1 MAIVGDPQAGQEPSL
16 YGQEPLQQAPQE
28 PAPGLVD
35 QFVGVLTEPVA
46 LFQRLN
52 RTPVFWGALLLI
64 TVTAVAATV
73 IWGLK
78 VDVDAMMRPA
88 LERNPALNA
97 DQIDS
102 AISMQGK
109 FILPFGVLGALLGTP
124 IAIAFFA
131 LINWGLACLFPEGER
146 PTYKHAMSAVA
157 VTGLLGVLRNVLV
170 MVMCVLRPVGGATP
184 EKLVPTNPGFFIH
197 VANPKLQALLTSLDL
212 LTIGSLVLGFL
223 AMRHV
228 LRGRSVA
235 AWISTA
241 LGILATLVAV
251 AFAK

>member
-1 MAIVGDPQAGQEPSL
+1 MTIVGDPHAGQEPSL
-16 YGQEPLQQAPQE
+16 YGQEPLPTSSQE
-28 PAPGLVD
+28 AAPGLVD
-35 QFVGVLTEPVA
+35 QFVGLLTEPVA
-46 LFQRLN
+46 LFRRLN
-52 RTPVFWGALLLI
+52 RTPVFWGALLVL
-64 TVTAVAATV
+64 TVTAVASTL

-78 VDVDAMMRPA
+78 VDVDAMLRPA
-88 LERNPALNA
+88 LEKNPALSA

-102 AISMQGK
+102 AISIQGK
-109 FILPFGVLGALLGTP
+109 FMFPFSVVGALLGTP

-146 PTYKHAMSAVA
+146 PTYKQAMSAVA
-157 VTGLLGVLRNVLV
+157 VTGLLGALRNVLV
-170 MVMCVLRPVGGATP
+170 MVMCLLRPVGGATP
-184 EKLVPTNPGFFIH
+184 EKLVPTNPGFFVH

-228 LRGRSVA
+228 LRGRAVA
-235 AWISTA
+235 AWISTT
-241 LGILATLVAV
+241 LGILAALVAV